1 MKATLSQTLQFD
13 FDVMFEQS
21 KPITKYIKHKQAK
34 IVYKTTIVLQ
44 PEP

>member
-21 KPITKYIKHKQAK
+21 KPITKHVKHKAT
-34 IVYKTTIVLQ
+34 IVYKTNIVIQ

>member
-21 KPITKYIKHKQAK
+21 KPITKYVKHKAK
-34 IVYKTTIVLQ
+34 IVYKTKIVLQ